1 MNDNSA
7 GTLFLESTDKDKGI
21 DKNPAGEIKKK
32 LSQSEMDKCMK
43 DWRGKST
50 WDACVENK
58 ADEWFTFTSGAEKY
72 CDEESAD
79 KCTKGVVPRK
89 KSTLNAEA
97 ERKKKAQSE
106 QSYLLQ
112 NLSTISKDRQTSDN
126 PHESE
131 FPNLILVNG
140 VEGNLTN
147 VMSCSRKLGP
157 LLNASPLDLSTLMP
171 SIRIF
176 KKYLSAGPEH
186 AAGQMDEFRFPDSL
200 RISDLTSATSIYGS
214 GVGLKSFEWKT
225 TGTDAYTAPRTLMAT
240 LKLHFQTIDDL
251 LPSDADQCD
260 SAPKW
265 VDLIIQK
272 GRSDTAKIASQK
284 CAFEESDVTAQVN
297 KCEDTNPNF
306 MDYTIVVEV
315 GYVYASNNELTDEL
329 KDAVNTSRVTLALS
343 LRSHRFSFREN
354 GSIDLEI
361 EYQAWYEGVTDTY
374 KTDVFN
380 LASNGTNPIAKK
392 ITKLENMKVQTQASI
407 SSPQGIACDI
417 KQKEKDPNYRTDDDL
432 EKEMKKVQEDI
443 DKTIKEIDEQKK
455 NLRASNYGAFI
466 QHLIKKKALFSMTVR
481 NSWYERGQ
489 LPKNRSASQTFGKKP
504 VKRGYRRVY
513 YFFLGD
519 LINFIS
525 MALPNYGELTGSETN
540 EAVDRN
546 FEIVLGDMEYLDWKI
561 FKKEVSAAP
570 NFANLTLEQKNA
582 IVSTSRRNENL
593 AYLPISLDLYSIWF
607 DKNVKNGDTVWT
619 FHNYINALLDQLLK
633 GTLQARGGDE
643 IGTDAMRLYNE
654 RKRVRRGILSGR
666 NSLLQRGKIISEP
679 NSVVNSSGEN
689 RIFIDPTLNE
699 EINTQY
705 LVLSATSLPF
715 SSTNI
720 DEVENIKEGIYHLK
734 IGTDA
739 GIVKSIDFKRT
750 DKAHIRDWNIMKA
763 YNTGDT
769 SVGAIL
775 EPYNATVRLFGS
787 AFFQP
792 GQYVYLNPATLGSA
806 DAYTRLSLAR
816 KLGLGGFYLIT
827 SVSTVI
833 EEGKLETILDC
844 AFEYY
849 GNLPGQSPFGQ
860 ATSTIWSTVAQAQ
873 DMSPHQDIENPP
885 VSLEPNKR
893 MLAGRIIPTAP
904 SGLAGTGLG
913 GGWGEGT
920 VIG

>member
-1 MNDNSA
+1 MVGFAHEGSF
-7 GTLFLESTDKDKGI
+7 GTKFEESTDKEKGVDK
-21 DKNPAGEIKKK
+21 KPAGEIKKK
-32 LSQSEMDKCMK
+32 LSQSEIDKCIK
-43 DWRGKST
+43 DARDTEAWT
-50 WDACVENK
+50 TCVTKK
-58 ADEWFTFTSGAEKY
+58 ADEWLTWQSGAEEH

-79 KCTKGVVPRK
+79 KCAKGVVPRK
-89 KSTLNAEA
+89 KKTLNAEKV
-97 ERKKKAQSE
+97 RKEKGQSE

-112 NLSTISKDRQTSDN
+112 NLSTISKDRQTSDT

-131 FPNLILVNG
+131 FPNLILVKG

-157 LLNASPLDLSTLMP
+157 LLNASPLELSSLMP

-176 KKYLSAGPEH
+176 KKYLSPGPEH
-186 AAGQMDEFRFPDSL
+186 EADQMDEFRFADSL
-200 RISDLTSATSIYGS
+200 RVGDLTAPTSIYGS

-251 LPSDADQCD
+251 LPPDADQCD
-260 SAPKW
+260 YGPKW

-272 GRSDTAKIASQK
+272 GRSQTAKIASQK
-284 CAFEESDVTAQVN
+284 CDFEETPAQKEN
-297 KCEDTNPNF
+297 KCEDINPNF
-306 MDYTIVVEV
+306 MDYTIMVEV
-315 GYVYASNNELTDEL
+315 GYVYASNNELSDAL
-329 KDAVNTSRVTLALS
+329 KDAVNTSRVMLALS
-343 LRSHRFSFREN
+343 LRSHRFSFRDN

-392 ITKLENMKVQTQASI
+392 ITKLETMKMQTQKSI
-407 SSPQGIACDI
+407 SSPQGLACDI
-417 KQKEKDPNYRTDDDL
+417 KEAKSTQKSTDAL
-432 EKEMKKVQEDI
+432 EKEMSKIQEDI
-443 DKTIKEIDEQKK
+443 EKTTKEIDEQKK
-455 NLRASNYGAFI
+455 NLRASNYGSFV
-466 QHLIKKKALFSMTVR
+466 QYLIRQKALFSMTVR
-481 NSWYERGQ
+481 NSWYVRGQ
-489 LPKNRSASQTFGKKP
+489 LPKNRSTSKTFDKRP

-525 MALPNYGELTGSETN
+525 NALPNYGELTGLPSN
-540 EAVDRN
+540 AEAVDRN

-561 FKKEVSAAP
+561 FKKEVSEATS
-570 NFANLTLEQKNA
+570 FANLTQEQKND
-582 IVSTSRRNENL
+582 IVSTSRKNENL
-593 AYLPISLDLYSIWF
+593 AYLPISLDLYSVWF
-607 DKNVKNGDTVWT
+607 DKNVKNGNTVWT

-633 GTLQARGGDE
+633 GTLQSRAGDE

-654 RKRVRRGILSGR
+654 RKRVRRGILTGR
-666 NSLLQRGKIISEP
+666 NSLLQRGRVVSQP

-689 RIFIDPTLNE
+689 RIYIDPTLNSG
-699 EINTQY
+699 ISTQY

-720 DEVENIKEGIYHLK
+720 DEVANIKEGIYHLK

-750 DKAHIRDWNIMKA
+750 DKGHIRDWNIMKA

-827 SVSTVI
+827 SVSTVA
-833 EEGKLETILDC
+833 EEGKLETVLDC

-849 GNLPGQSPFGQ
+849 GNLPGDSPFGQ
-860 ATSTIWSTVAQAQ
+860 ATSTIWSTV
-873 DMSPHQDIENPP
+873 PYQDIENP
-885 VSLEPNKR
+885 
-893 MLAGRIIPTAP
+893 
-904 SGLAGTGLG
+904 
-913 GGWGEGT
+913 EGT
-920 VIG
+920 IA